1 MPNGVEAWS
10 MIRKSM
16 PSGHDPTG
24 GNRFSLATNAS
35 VARRSCS
42 NKRYSRSL
50 IQTLAVDLKQAGAAL
65 ATADAHCHDAPL
77 CLAPTALLQ
86 DVARKPRAG
95 HPKGV
100 ADSDRA
106 AVDIVLVRIDA
117 KLVAGIEALTGK
129 SLVELPNI
137 NIVDFQTMA
146 LQQLGHSEDWTDA
159 HLVRLAARHRPGDK
173 AAERFKATFFCVF
186 GFH

>member
-35 VARRSCS
+35 VARGSCS

-50 IQTLAVDLKQAGAAL
+50 IQPLTVALKQAG
-65 ATADAHCHDAPL
+65 
-77 CLAPTALLQ
+77 
-86 DVARKPRAG
+86 RAFTT
-95 HPKGV
+95 V
-100 ADSDRA
+100 
-106 AVDIVLVRIDA
+106 
-117 KLVAGIEALTGK
+117 
-129 SLVELPNI
+129 
-137 NIVDFQTMA
+137 
-146 LQQLGHSEDWTDA
+146 DA